1 MCPPVQGLGRVFP
14 GQNWRAALCSAASTA
29 CAAASCRLLW
39 TNDGPCLHSPQYCRP
54 LDEVVQTCQFMCFS
68 WTRTVWPG
76 SGLLAQ
82 LSAQAFSAVNFVK
95 SPLCSIE
102 PITLPLILYWMC
114 MHHLSTTSSRP
125 VCVRAHVRVLLFHVY
140 SIHVYVSACVCTSPV
155 HVTHK
160 HRTPQGP
167 LPAQDYSVSRLMRCD
182 ISSKRCWLVTL
193 LQTA

>member
-1 MCPPVQGLGRVFP
+1 MCPPVQGLGRVVP
-14 GQNWRAALCSAASTA
+14 GQHWRAALCSSASTA

-54 LDEVVQTCQFMCFS
+54 LDEAVQTCQFMCFS

-102 PITLPLILYWMC
+102 PITLPLILNWMC

-125 VCVRAHVRVLLFHVY
+125 VCVRVCACACAPVSCVLNP
-140 SIHVYVSACVCTSPV
+140 CVCECMCVYITGTCDPQAPHTTRSPAS
-155 HVTHK
+155 T
-160 HRTPQGP
+160 G
-167 LPAQDYSVSRLMRCD
+167 
-182 ISSKRCWLVTL
+182 
-193 LQTA
+193 LQRQ